1 MKVFRKVFTV
11 LVLIFAVAVAGAY
24 VYIRVNGKALLEEAL
39 RDALKRNVRLEAVHY
54 RFPLG
59 INVKGIE
66 VEGLM
71 KAKALAAQV
80 RLDSLFTRKLN
91 FSSVRVAQP
100 FIDIHQKKTLSL
112 EASQAVG
119 AGQAPPADAPSP
131 VEKGPVPSVV
141 SAPQTASA
149 PLSVYIGE
157 LSVDNG
163 TLSYLEE
170 SAQREF
176 SFVVEGVKAVARH
189 VSFPVE
195 PAKSDFDISGRLV
208 KEGNPLSG
216 SRLEATGW
224 VNIVRKDMEGHLEII
239 EEDGRA
245 GLTADAVSQNNHM
258 RVNGHLKVSNLIMG
272 DKKKES
278 VSDSPAV
285 NDLVFG
291 ALAAL
296 NVEINSQFSFETK
309 MDDFQ
314 MKNISFAGSV
324 ASNSFNGM
332 FPEATP

>member
-1 MKVFRKVFTV
+1 MKVFKRVFAV
-11 LVLIFAVAVAGAY
+11 FVLIFALAVGGAY
-24 VYIRVNGKALLEEAL
+24 VYIKINGKALLETAL
-39 RDALKRNVRLEAVHY
+39 RDSLKRNVRLEAVHY

-59 INVKGIE
+59 ISVKGIE
-66 VEGLM
+66 VEGLL
-71 KAKALAAQV
+71 KAKAVAAQV

-119 AGQAPPADAPSP
+119 AGQAPSGAVPYP
-131 VEKGPVPSVV
+131 VEKGPLPSAV
-141 SAPQTASA
+141 SASKTASA
-149 PLSVYIGE
+149 PVSVYIGE

-170 SAQREF
+170 SAQQEF
-176 SFVVEGVKAVARH
+176 SFVVEGIKALVRH

-195 PAKSDFDISGRLV
+195 PVKSDFNVSGRLV

-216 SRLEATGW
+216 SRLEASGW
-224 VNIVRKDMEGHLEII
+224 INIVKRDMEGHLDII

-245 GLTADAVSQNNHM
+245 GLTADAVSQNNQM
-258 RVNGHLKVSNLIMG
+258 RVNGHWKVSNLIMG

-296 NVEINSQFSFETK
+296 NVEINSQFSFDTK

-314 MKNISFAGSV
+314 MKNIAFAGSV
-324 ASNSFNGM
+324 SSNSFNGM